1 MKSIFRF
8 GFVFLLAIVLQGCAT
23 SAGRMPGSVMTVRTG
38 TLHGVSPIRSWKEL
52 RDQNV
57 VLQKFDYS
65 CGAGA
70 LATLMRYYFGDNVS
84 EEMILAGILGSMNEK
99 EVRDREANGLSLL
112 DLKNYAERRGYQ
124 AVGVKLNYASLPKLR
139 GPVLIHLER
148 KDYRHFAV
156 LKGVRGD
163 RVYLAD
169 PSRGNIRLS
178 MDRFAQE
185 WTGIALVLGK
195 QGFGLPPKFPLA
207 LENQELVPNEV
218 LAARESLFNSNPAFP

>member
-1 MKSIFRF
+1 MKGISHSCALC
-8 GFVFLLAIVLQGCAT
+8 LLALILQGCAVPMT
-23 SAGRMPGSVMTVRTG
+23 RAPAPEMPLRSGMVRAV
-38 TLHGVSPIRSWKEL
+38 HPIRSWREL

-57 VLQKFDYS
+57 VLQRFDYS
-65 CGAGA
+65 CGSGA

-84 EEMILAGILGSMNEK
+84 EEAILIGILGPMSQA

-124 AVGVKLNYASLPKLR
+124 AAGVRLNYASLPELK

-148 KDYRHFAV
+148 RGYRHFAV

-169 PSRGNIRLS
+169 PSRGNVRLS
-178 MDRFAQE
+178 VDRFAKE
-185 WTGIALVLGK
+185 WSGVALVLGK
-195 QGFGLPPKFPLA
+195 PGFGLPQKYPLA
-207 LENQELVPNEV
+207 LDDQEPVANEI
-218 LAARESLFNSNPAFP
+218 LAARRSLFPR